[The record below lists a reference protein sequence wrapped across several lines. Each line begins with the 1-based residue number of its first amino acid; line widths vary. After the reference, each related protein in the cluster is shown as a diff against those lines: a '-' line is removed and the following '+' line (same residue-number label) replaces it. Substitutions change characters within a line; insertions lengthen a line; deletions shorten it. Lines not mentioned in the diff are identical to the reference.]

1 LKHNLWREGA
11 SIVIVGFQ
19 AKGTTGRKIVERA
32 KRVRIFREN
41 VAVRAKVFTIGGFS
55 AHADQDDLLEWISNF
70 ESKPRVFVV
79 HGELTASEALAK
91 KIQERFN
98 LEAHVPRW
106 KQRLV
111 LKPREAAYEE
121 PPGEEAA
128 PDMQTMVLNNIVDL
142 ENELKM
148 LKKRVKSREMGDR
161 IDEDE
166 IDRLKYL
173 QEELQAILSN
183 G

>member
-1 LKHNLWREGA
+1 
-11 SIVIVGFQ
+11 
-19 AKGTTGRKIVERA
+19 
-32 KRVRIFREN
+32 
-41 VAVRAKVFTIGGFS
+41 
-55 AHADQDDLLEWISNF
+55 
-70 ESKPRVFVV
+70 
-79 HGELTASEALAK
+79 
-91 KIQERFN
+91 
-98 LEAHVPRW
+98 
-106 KQRLV
+106 
-111 LKPREAAYEE
+111 
-121 PPGEEAA
+121 
-128 PDMQTMVLNNIVDL
+128 VLNNIVDL